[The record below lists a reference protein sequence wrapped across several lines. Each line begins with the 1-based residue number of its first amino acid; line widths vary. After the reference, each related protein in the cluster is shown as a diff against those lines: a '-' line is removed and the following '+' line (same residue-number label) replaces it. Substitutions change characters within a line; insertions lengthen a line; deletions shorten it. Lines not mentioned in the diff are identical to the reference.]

1 MSGDA
6 GAVWPAPPS
15 PWRPPAPLAPLPRL
29 VGPPLDAARDVPL
42 RLSPGRVPRLADLGA
57 AALALAPADWRV
69 LDLLGC
75 HPFLSPDDLAVLLDW
90 GRAWARHRRNA
101 LVARGLVR
109 RVGVGEIGAALARDD
124 PSELTAAGLALLAAR
139 QGLPLARAVALNGL
153 AGGGPVCPIGAR
165 SRLLQHPAHTRG
177 ADAFFVG
184 LRRAARALDGDGDLV
199 AWQPAAA
206 CKHGRARPDGYGCYR
221 ADGRSWPFFLEYDR
235 ATMGRAAHARKFAA
249 YARDHEQGR
258 FARAYGR
265 CPAILIVTTSEAAEA
280 RIAPALGALEAG
292 WAAPPD
298 ALLTTEALIAGDE
311 RGALGPIW
319 RTAASATR
327 GYWVTRA

>member
-1 MSGDA
+1 M
-6 GAVWPAPPS
+6 
-15 PWRPPAPLAPLPRL
+15 
-29 VGPPLDAARDVPL
+29 GPPLDAARDVPL